1 MTSGL
6 LASDQ
11 SAVELVPLLQAEVA
25 KLRQLLQKQQE
36 ESSAKKSV
44 LEKEGQTQ
52 VMLEMK
58 MRVRDLEQQ
67 LEERELLI
75 RSLEPKNDDEADM
88 ITADE
93 NDFHTEMTTGM
104 HRCRIFQLKMANLAV
119 VVADQKVAVSIP
131 ML

>member
-75 RSLEPKNDDEADM
+75 RSLEPKNDDELNASKTTLTSFFRR
-88 ITADE
+88 TAGVGPP
-93 NDFHTEMTTGM
+93 NPHCVTPFPPSW
-104 HRCRIFQLKMANLAV
+104 RV
-119 VVADQKVAVSIP
+119 SVAR
-131 ML
+131 